1 MIYQGDSY
9 TFLCNLANSDGSLPT
24 TISTPPRI
32 TVFNAL
38 TGTPIVP
45 DTAMVAVAGVNGL
58 YGYSWAIPLT
68 AASGDYVAISSFVT
82 NARNVL
88 NQFLEKV
95 RVGDS
100 RILDV
105 AAKDATCAKDAT
117 VAHDTTVAH
126 ITDLSALSP
135 ANNPIIQQILAKVI
149 NLPSDPAS
157 NTVVN
162 TLAPLIGDVRD
173 FALGS
178 WSLDRSVNPQVMTLY
193 RLDGTVLAT
202 FQNST
207 SGLVDTRQHS

>member
-1 MIYQGDSY
+1 MVYQGDNF
-9 TFLCNLANSDGSLPT
+9 TFLCNLANTDGTLPSAIT
-24 TISTPPRI
+24 TPPRI

-38 TGTPIVP
+38 TGTPIVT
-45 DTAMVAVAGVNGL
+45 DTAMPVVAGVNGL
-58 YGYSWAIPLT
+58 YGYNWAIPST
-68 AASGDYVAISSFVT
+68 VATGDYVAIVSFVT

-117 VAHDTTVAH
+117 VAHETTVAH
-126 ITDLSALSP
+126 ITDLAAISP
-135 ANNPIIQQILAKVI
+135 TNNTVIQQILAKVS
-149 NLPSDPAS
+149 NLPADPAS
-157 NTVVN
+157 NTAVN
-162 TLAPLIGDVRD
+162 GLLPLIGDVRD
-173 FALGS
+173 FVLGS

-193 RLDGTVLAT
+193 RLDGSILTT
-202 FQNST
+202 FQMST

>member
-1 MIYQGDSY
+1 
-9 TFLCNLANSDGSLPT
+9 
-24 TISTPPRI
+24 
-32 TVFNAL
+32 
-38 TGTPIVP
+38 
-45 DTAMVAVAGVNGL
+45 
-58 YGYSWAIPLT
+58 
-68 AASGDYVAISSFVT
+68 
-82 NARNVL
+82 
-88 NQFLEKV
+88 
-95 RVGDS
+95 
-100 RILDV
+100 V